1 MKNIKLV
8 ASDLDGTLLNRNKE
22 ITPRLYQ
29 ALEKINAQGIYFV
42 PATGRPFSTVP
53 QAIKAL
59 PFLRYVITSNGAAIY
74 DAVKQKNIIENNLL
88 PEAVDAVLPVAKR
101 LPVITEYF
109 IHGKAYI
116 AKSVYENLS
125 AYKLTESHVR
135 YILNSRTPVAHFWE
149 EMQKNHAVLENIN
162 LIFQDM
168 GLRKQVW
175 AELKALGLCSV
186 TASTP
191 ENIEITSPHATK
203 AKALEALCTLLGI
216 QAENVLAMG
225 DSDNDLPMLEFA
237 GIGVAMANGEAHI
250 KAAADML
257 ADDCND
263 FGAAKI
269 LEQIL
274 TENEKHKEKHT

>member
-1 MKNIKLV
+1 MKIKLI
-8 ASDLDGTLLNRNKE
+8 ASDLDGTLLNKNKE

-29 ALEKINAQGIYFV
+29 ALEQINAQGIYFV

-53 QAIKAL
+53 SAIKAL

-74 DAVKQKNIIENNLL
+74 DALQKKNIIENPLL
-88 PEAVDAVLPVAKR
+88 PEAVDAVLPIAKR

-116 AKSVYENLS
+116 AKSVFENLS
-125 AYKLTESHVR
+125 AYTLTESHVR
-135 YILNSRTPVAHFWE
+135 YILETRTPVENFWE

-168 GLRKQVW
+168 ELRKTVW

-191 ENIEITSPHATK
+191 QNIEITSPNATK
-203 AKALEALCTLLGI
+203 ARALETLCAHLDI
-216 QAENVLAMG
+216 QPTDVLAMG
-225 DSDNDLPMLEFA
+225 DSDNDLPMLRFA
-237 GIGVAMANGEAHI
+237 GVGVAMANGEAHI
-250 KAAADML
+250 KAAADWI
-257 ADDCND
+257 ADDCNA
-263 FGAAKI
+263 FGAAKV
-269 LEQIL
+269 LEQLL
-274 TENEKHKEKHT
+274 TEKHEA